1 MTDLLPYRDSS
12 PEDIARKL
20 SIPELKQIIKEKE
33 KDLNVEKCKLEL
45 SKLLDINSIVYIKH
59 KDGFWGKYRRYFLLS
74 ELEIEAS
81 KRMCGYKLGLTEIT
95 ENIAL
100 IINKKS
106 YRHGLI
112 YNDYDLN
119 YDENLIK
126 IQPSNHRINFI
137 FFR

>member
-1 MTDLLPYRDSS
+1 MSDLSPYGESS

-20 SIPELKQIIKEKE
+20 SILELKQIIKEKE

-45 SKLLDINSIVYIKH
+45 SKLININQIVYIKH
-59 KDGFWGKYRRYFLLS
+59 KVGFWGKYRRYFLLS

-81 KRMCGYKLGLTEIT
+81 KRMGGYKLCLTEIT

-100 IINKKS
+100 IINKKL
-106 YRHGLI
+106 YKHGLI
-112 YNDYDLN
+112 YNDNDLN

-126 IQPSNHRINFI
+126 VQPSNHRINFI